1 MTTRLHNQRLETVG
15 DQEEACFAPVLRTC
29 RGPAGARFTV
39 LGGLARRPSLVVA
52 AVEARP
58 QGASLWH

>member
-1 MTTRLHNQRLETVG
+1 MTTRLRNQRLETVG
-15 DQEEACFAPVLRTC
+15 DQEACFTPVPRTC

-52 AVEARP
+52 AAEARP